1 MKLFYKLILSAFL
14 LFSVKVKSQ
23 STYVGGVFPTIDH
36 SGDISN
42 KVGYGLYYFAAFP
55 LVNFNKPNMSKDANF
70 LLFYAEQSL
79 SYKLTNKL
87 SLTGSY
93 VYQRSNVTAQNYTNE
108 NRFYVQATYKHSV
121 KKVNLKYRLRFDGRF
136 IQDRVT
142 NETPFTNR
150 VRTLVGF
157 DVPINEK
164 LYFTAYEE
172 AFFNTFK
179 NASVV
184 YGENWAYAAIGRKI
198 NSRNKI
204 EVGLLYITWNTG
216 VSSWFNQYYAQVTW
230 ISHLDFRKKKA

>member
-216 VSSWFNQYYAQVTW
+216 VSRWFNQYYAQVTW

>member
-55 LVNFNKPNMSKDANF
+55 LVNFNQPNMSKDANF